1 MEPDVVSN
9 QPKINR
15 NTFKI
20 GSGDLQQQVANNTK
34 RIRVIS
40 TMLRSNRRRSAD
52 GLSPQATNIQ
62 QSLEQSNLI
71 LADIAIQLEAD
82 FQDRE
87 NREKRL
93 LLRSREEKLE
103 LRRRNIEEDL
113 EYKKTEKKIT
123 KSSNKIKGPLQG
135 IFKTLGKILLL
146 FGGLVLV
153 GALLKP
159 GAIGN
164 IINSKEFQNAKVAL
178 ESTFSFLTKNMKGI
192 LVIAG
197 AIVGLK
203 LAATLAAIVKAGAGL
218 LAILANPLVIAGIG
232 ILAAAGMQGLGKG
245 EKEVLK
251 ELEQMGGYS
260 KENRDKLIA
269 RLQEQKENLSP
280 LQKMQG
286 VGKEIDARIL
296 FLEKGLYGQGL
307 SMENKKEFD
316 WSSVEDAN
324 TLSGYENFMLNF
336 ETDKTNINNNKDL
349 VKGDNNK
356 ITKIEI
362 EGETVDL
369 RQNTK
374 KQFNESPSETSAT
387 NVALVNPV
395 DNNNRYMSE
404 FAEVAGFNDS
414 IFT

>member
-1 MEPDVVSN
+1 MEPDTVST
-9 QPKINR
+9 PKINR

-71 LADIAIQLEAD
+71 LADIAVQLEAD

-87 NREKRL
+87 NRERRL
-93 LLRSREEKLE
+93 LLRNRQEKLE
-103 LRRRNIEEDL
+103 LRRRNIEKDI

-123 KSSNKIKGPLQG
+123 KSNNKVKGPLSG
-135 IFKTLGKILLL
+135 IFGAIGKILLL
-146 FGGLVLV
+146 FGGLVL
-153 GALLKP
+153 LKTLIVP
-159 GAIGN
+159 GNIN
-164 IINSKEFQNAKVAL
+164 KIINSETFQNAKKAL
-178 ESTFSFLTKNMKGI
+178 EATFAFLTKNLKGI

-197 AIVGLK
+197 AFLGLK
-203 LAATLAAIVKAGAGL
+203 LLATLAAIVKVGAGII
-218 LAILANPLVIAGIG
+218 AILANPLLIAGIG
-232 ILAAAGMQGLGKG
+232 ILMAAGMQGLGKS

-260 KENRDKLIA
+260 KENRDLLIA
-269 RLQEQKENLSP
+269 KLKEQKENLSP
-280 LQKMQG
+280 LEIVQG
-286 VGKEIDARIL
+286 VGREIDARIL

-307 SMENKKEFD
+307 KMEDKKEFD
-316 WSSVEDAN
+316 WSSIENAD

-336 ETDKTNINNNKDL
+336 ETDKTNMNNNKDL

-369 RQNTK
+369 RQNNK
-374 KQFNESPSETSAT
+374 KQFNENRTDGSAT
-387 NVALVNPV
+387 NVAFVNPV
-395 DNNNRYMSE
+395 DNNNKYMSE

>member
-71 LADIAIQLEAD
+71 LADIAVQLEAD

-87 NREKRL
+87 NRERRL
-93 LLRSREEKLE
+93 LLRNRQEKLE
-103 LRRRNIEEDL
+103 LRRRNIEKDI

-123 KSSNKIKGPLQG
+123 KSNNKIKGPLAG
-135 IFKTLGKILLL
+135 LFGAIGKILLL
-146 FGGLVLV
+146 FGGFL
-153 GALLKP
+153 LLKTLIVP
-159 GAIGN
+159 GNIN
-164 IINSKEFQNAKVAL
+164 KIINSETFQNAKKAL
-178 ESTFSFLTKNMKGI
+178 EATFAFLTKNLKGI

-197 AIVGLK
+197 AFLGLK
-203 LAATLAAIVKAGAGL
+203 LLATLAAILKVGAGI
-218 LAILANPLVIAGIG
+218 LAILANPLLIAGIG
-232 ILAAAGMQGLGKG
+232 ILMAAGMQGLGKG

-260 KENRDKLIA
+260 KENRDLLIA
-269 RLQEQKENLSP
+269 KLKEQKENLSP
-280 LQKMQG
+280 LEIVQG
-286 VGKEIDARIL
+286 VGREIDARIL

-307 SMENKKEFD
+307 KMEDKKEFD
-316 WSSVEDAN
+316 WSSIENAD

-336 ETDKTNINNNKDL
+336 ETDKTNMNNNKDL

-369 RQNTK
+369 RQNNK
-374 KQFNESPSETSAT
+374 KQFNENRTDGSAT
-387 NVALVNPV
+387 NVAFVNPV
-395 DNNNRYMSE
+395 DNNNKYMSE

>member
-71 LADIAIQLEAD
+71 LADIAVQLEAD

-87 NREKRL
+87 NRERRL
-93 LLRSREEKLE
+93 LLRNRQEKLE
-103 LRRRNIEEDL
+103 LRRRNIEKDI

-123 KSSNKIKGPLQG
+123 KSNNKVKGPLSG
-135 IFKTLGKILLL
+135 IFGAIGKILLL
-146 FGGLVLV
+146 FGGLVL
-153 GALLKP
+153 LKTLIAP
-159 GAIGN
+159 GNLQKIL
-164 IINSKEFQNAKVAL
+164 NSEQFQNAKARL
-178 ESTFSFLTKNMKGI
+178 EAVFSFLTENLKGI
-192 LVIAG
+192 LVVAG

-203 LAATLAAIVKAGAGL
+203 LAASLIAILKVGAGII
-218 LAILANPLVIAGIG
+218 AILANPLLIAGIG
-232 ILAAAGMQGLGKG
+232 ILMAAGMQGLGKS

-260 KENRDKLIA
+260 KENRDLLIA
-269 RLQEQKENLSP
+269 KLKEQKENLSP
-280 LQKMQG
+280 LEIVQG
-286 VGKEIDARIL
+286 VGREIDARIL

-307 SMENKKEFD
+307 KMEDKKEFD
-316 WSSVEDAN
+316 WSSIENAD

-336 ETDKTNINNNKDL
+336 ETDKTNMNNNKDL

-369 RQNTK
+369 RQNNK
-374 KQFNESPSETSAT
+374 KQFNENRTDGSAT
-387 NVALVNPV
+387 NVAFVNPV
-395 DNNNRYMSE
+395 DNNNKYMSE

>member
-71 LADIAIQLEAD
+71 LADIAVQLEAD

-87 NREKRL
+87 NRERRL
-93 LLRSREEKLE
+93 LLRNRQEKLE
-103 LRRRNIEEDL
+103 LRRRNIEKDI

-123 KSSNKIKGPLQG
+123 KSNNKVKGPLSG
-135 IFKTLGKILLL
+135 IFGAIGKILLL
-146 FGGLVLV
+146 FGGLVL
-153 GALLKP
+153 LKTLIAP
-159 GAIGN
+159 GNLTKIL
-164 IINSKEFQNAKVAL
+164 NSEQFQNAKAAL
-178 ESTFSFLTKNMKGI
+178 ESTFSFLTENMKGI
-192 LVIAG
+192 LVVGG
-197 AIVGLK
+197 AFVGLK
-203 LAATLAAIVKAGAGL
+203 LAAVFASIFATIKGVIL
-218 LAILANPLVIAGIG
+218 ILANPILLAGIG
-232 ILAAAGMQGLGKG
+232 VLMAAGMQGLGKS

-251 ELEQMGGYS
+251 ELENMGGYS
-260 KENRDKLIA
+260 QENRDLLIA
-269 RLQEQKENLSP
+269 KLKEQKENLNP
-280 LQKMQG
+280 LEILQC
-286 VGKEIDARIL
+286 VGRDIDAKIL

-307 SMENKKEFD
+307 SEENKKEFD
-316 WSSVEDAN
+316 WSSIENAD
-324 TLSGYENFMLNF
+324 TLSGFENFMLNF
-336 ETDKTNINNNKDL
+336 ETDKTNMNNNKDL

-369 RQNTK
+369 RQNNK
-374 KQFNESPSETSAT
+374 KQFNENRTDGSAT
-387 NVALVNPV
+387 NVAFVNPV
-395 DNNNRYMSE
+395 DNNNKYMSE

>member
-40 TMLRSNRRRSAD
+40 TILRSNRRRSAD

-71 LADIAIQLEAD
+71 LADIAVQLEAD

-87 NREKRL
+87 NRERRL
-93 LLRSREEKLE
+93 LLRNRQEKLE
-103 LRRRNIEEDL
+103 LRRRNIEKDI

-123 KSSNKIKGPLQG
+123 KSNNKIKGPLAG
-135 IFKTLGKILLL
+135 LFGAIGKILLL
-146 FGGLVLV
+146 FGGFL
-153 GALLKP
+153 LLKTLIVP
-159 GAIGN
+159 GNIN
-164 IINSKEFQNAKVAL
+164 KIINSETFQNAKAAL
-178 ESTFSFLTKNMKGI
+178 ESTFAFLTKNLKGI

-197 AIVGLK
+197 AFLGLK
-203 LAATLAAIVKAGAGL
+203 LLATLTAILKAGAGII
-218 LAILANPLVIAGIG
+218 AILANPFVIAGIG
-232 ILAAAGMQGLGKG
+232 IFAAAGMQGLGKS

-260 KENRDKLIA
+260 KENRDLLIA
-269 RLQEQKENLSP
+269 KLKEQKENLSP
-280 LQKMQG
+280 LEIVQG
-286 VGKEIDARIL
+286 VGREIDARIL

-307 SMENKKEFD
+307 KMEDKKEFD
-316 WSSVEDAN
+316 WSSIENAD
-324 TLSGYENFMLNF
+324 TLSGFDNFMLNF
-336 ETDKTNINNNKDL
+336 ETDKTNMNNNKDL

-369 RQNTK
+369 RQNNK
-374 KQFNESPSETSAT
+374 KQFNENRTDGSAT
-387 NVALVNPV
+387 NVAFVNPV
-395 DNNNRYMSE
+395 DNNNKYMSE

>member
-71 LADIAIQLEAD
+71 LADIAVQLEAD

-87 NREKRL
+87 NRERRL
-93 LLRSREEKLE
+93 LLRNRQEKLE
-103 LRRRNIEEDL
+103 LRRRNIEKDI

-123 KSSNKIKGPLQG
+123 KSNNKVKGPLSG
-135 IFKTLGKILLL
+135 IFGAIGKILLL
-146 FGGLVLV
+146 FGGLVL
-153 GALLKP
+153 LKTLIVP
-159 GAIGN
+159 GN
-164 IINSKEFQNAKVAL
+164 LKKIINSETFQNAKAAL
-178 ESTFSFLTKNMKGI
+178 ESTFAFLTKNLKGI
-192 LVIAG
+192 LIIAG
-197 AIVGLK
+197 AFLGLK
-203 LAATLAAIVKAGAGL
+203 LLATLAAIVKVGAGI
-218 LAILANPLVIAGIG
+218 LAILANPLLIAGIG
-232 ILAAAGMQGLGKG
+232 ILMAAGMQGLGKS

-251 ELEQMGGYS
+251 ELENMGGYS
-260 KENRDKLIA
+260 KENRDKLIEK
-269 RLQEQKENLSP
+269 LKEQKENLSP

-316 WSSVEDAN
+316 WSSIEDAE

-336 ETDKTNINNNKDL
+336 ETDKTNMKNNKDL
-349 VKGDNNK
+349 VKDNNSK
-356 ITKIEI
+356 VTKIEI
-362 EGETVDL
+362 EGETIDL
-369 RQNTK
+369 RQNNK

-414 IFT
+414 IFA

>member
-1 MEPDVVSN
+1 
-9 QPKINR
+9 
-15 NTFKI
+15 
-20 GSGDLQQQVANNTK
+20 
-34 RIRVIS
+34 
-40 TMLRSNRRRSAD
+40 MLRSNRRRSAD

-269 RLQEQKENLSP
+269 RLHEQKENLSP
-280 LQKMQG
+280 LQIIQG

-296 FLEKGLYGQGL
+296 FLEEGLYGQGL
-307 SMENKKEFD
+307 SKENKKEFD
-316 WSSVEDAN
+316 WSSI
-324 TLSGYENFMLNF
+324 ENADSLGNFEKFMLNF
-336 ETDKTNINNNKDL
+336 ETDTTNMNNTKDL
-349 VKGDNNK
+349 VKDGSSNK
-356 ITKIEI
+356 ITMIDLP
-362 EGETVDL
+362 GETIDM
-369 RQNTK
+369 RNNK
-374 KQFNESPSETSAT
+374 KQFIETPSGSSAT
-387 NVALVNPV
+387 NVAFVNPINP
-395 DNNNRYMSE
+395 NNKYMNE
-404 FAEVAGFNDS
+404 FPNVAGFNDS
-414 IFT
+414 VYS

>member
-71 LADIAIQLEAD
+71 LADIAVQLEAD

-87 NREKRL
+87 NRERRL
-93 LLRSREEKLE
+93 LLRNRQEKLE
-103 LRRRNIEEDL
+103 LRRRNIEKDI

-123 KSSNKIKGPLQG
+123 KSNNKIKGPLAG
-135 IFKTLGKILLL
+135 LFGAIGKILLL
-146 FGGLVLV
+146 FGGFL
-153 GALLKP
+153 LLKTLIVP
-159 GAIGN
+159 GNIN
-164 IINSKEFQNAKVAL
+164 KIINSETFQNAKKAL
-178 ESTFSFLTKNMKGI
+178 EATFAFLTKNLKGI

-197 AIVGLK
+197 AFLGLK
-203 LAATLAAIVKAGAGL
+203 LLATLAAIVKVGAGII
-218 LAILANPLVIAGIG
+218 AILANPLLIAGIG
-232 ILAAAGMQGLGKG
+232 ILMAAGMQGLGKS

-260 KENRDKLIA
+260 KENRDLLIA
-269 RLQEQKENLSP
+269 KLKEQKENLSP
-280 LQKMQG
+280 LEIVQG
-286 VGKEIDARIL
+286 VGREIDARIL

-307 SMENKKEFD
+307 KMEDKKEFD
-316 WSSVEDAN
+316 WSSIENAD

-336 ETDKTNINNNKDL
+336 ETDKTNMNNNKDL

-369 RQNTK
+369 RQNNK

-404 FAEVAGFNDS
+404 FPEAAGFNDS

>member
-123 KSSNKIKGPLQG
+123 KSSNKIKGPIQG

-146 FGGLVLV
+146 FGGLVLI

-159 GAIGN
+159 GAISN
-164 IINSKEFQNAKVAL
+164 IIESKEFQNAKVAL
-178 ESTFSFLTKNMKGI
+178 ETTFEVLTKNMKAI
-192 LVIAG
+192 LVVAG

-203 LAATLAAIVKAGAGL
+203 LAASLVAIVKVGAGI
-218 LAILANPLVIAGIG
+218 LAILANPLLLAGIG
-232 ILAAAGMQGLGKG
+232 VLLAAGLQGLGG
-245 EKEVLK
+245 NEKEVI
-251 ELEQMGGYS
+251 EQLQDMGGFS
-260 KENRDKLIA
+260 KENRDALA
-269 RLQEQKENLSP
+269 QKYRDELAAMP
-280 LQKMQG
+280 
-286 VGKEIDARIL
+286 
-296 FLEKGLYGQGL
+296 FLERQIKKGEYESRIKFLETGDYSSGGRKA
-307 SMENKKEFD
+307 MFD
-316 WSSVEDAN
+316 WSKLDGMEE
-324 TLSGYENFMLNF
+324 LSGFENFMLNF
-336 ETDKTNINNNKDL
+336 ETDTTNIKDDKNLVKNNNNNEISMIDL
-349 VKGDNNK
+349 P
-356 ITKIEI
+356 
-362 EGETVDL
+362 GETIDM
-369 RQNTK
+369 RNNK
-374 KQFNESPSETSAT
+374 KQFIETPSGSSAT
-387 NVALVNPV
+387 NVAFVNPINP
-395 DNNNRYMSE
+395 NNKYMNE
-404 FAEVAGFNDS
+404 FPNVAGFNDS
-414 IFT
+414 VYS

>member
-1 MEPDVVSN
+1 MEPDVSN

-71 LADIAIQLEAD
+71 LADIAVQLEAD

-87 NREKRL
+87 NRERRL
-93 LLRSREEKLE
+93 LLRNRQEKLE
-103 LRRRNIEEDL
+103 LRRRNIEKDI

-123 KSSNKIKGPLQG
+123 KSNNKVKGPLSG
-135 IFKTLGKILLL
+135 IFGAIGKILLL
-146 FGGLVLV
+146 FGGLVL
-153 GALLKP
+153 LKTLIVP
-159 GAIGN
+159 GNIN
-164 IINSKEFQNAKVAL
+164 KIINSETFQNAKKAL
-178 ESTFSFLTKNMKGI
+178 EATFAFLTKNLKGI

-203 LAATLAAIVKAGAGL
+203 LAATLVAILKVGAGII
-218 LAILANPLVIAGIG
+218 AILANPLLIAGIG
-232 ILAAAGMQGLGKG
+232 ILMAAGMQGLGKS

-251 ELEQMGGYS
+251 ELEQLGGYS
-260 KENRDKLIA
+260 KENRDLLIA
-269 RLQEQKENLSP
+269 KLKEQKENLSP
-280 LQKMQG
+280 LEIVQG
-286 VGKEIDARIL
+286 VGREIDSRIL

-307 SMENKKEFD
+307 KMEDKKEFD
-316 WSSVEDAN
+316 WSSIENAD

-336 ETDKTNINNNKDL
+336 ETDKTNMNNNKDL

-369 RQNTK
+369 RQNNK
-374 KQFNESPSETSAT
+374 KQFNENRTDGSAT
-387 NVALVNPV
+387 NVAFVNPV
-395 DNNNRYMSE
+395 DNNNKYMSE

>member
-71 LADIAIQLEAD
+71 LADIAVQLEAD

-87 NREKRL
+87 NRERRL
-93 LLRSREEKLE
+93 LLRNRQEKLE
-103 LRRRNIEEDL
+103 LRRRNIEKDI

-123 KSSNKIKGPLQG
+123 KSNNKVKGPLSG
-135 IFKTLGKILLL
+135 IFGAIGKILLL
-146 FGGLVLV
+146 FGGLVL
-153 GALLKP
+153 LKTLIVP
-159 GAIGN
+159 GNIN
-164 IINSKEFQNAKVAL
+164 KIINSETFQNAKKAL
-178 ESTFSFLTKNMKGI
+178 EKTFEVLTKNMKTI
-192 LVIAG
+192 LIIAG
-197 AIVGLK
+197 AFLGLK
-203 LAATLAAIVKAGAGL
+203 LLATLAAIVKVGAGII
-218 LAILANPLVIAGIG
+218 AILANPLLIAGIG
-232 ILAAAGMQGLGKG
+232 ILMAAGMQGLGKS

-251 ELEQMGGYS
+251 ELENMGGYS
-260 KENRDKLIA
+260 QENRDLLIA
-269 RLQEQKENLSP
+269 KLKEQKENLNP
-280 LQKMQG
+280 LEIIQG
-286 VGKEIDARIL
+286 VGRDIDAKIL

-307 SMENKKEFD
+307 KMEDKKEFD
-316 WSSVEDAN
+316 WSSIENAD

-336 ETDKTNINNNKDL
+336 ETDKTNMNNNKDL

-369 RQNTK
+369 RQNNK
-374 KQFNESPSETSAT
+374 KQFNENRTDGSAT
-387 NVALVNPV
+387 NVAFVNPV
-395 DNNNRYMSE
+395 DNNNKYMSE

>member
-153 GALLKP
+153 SALLKP

-164 IINSKEFQNAKVAL
+164 IINSKEFQNAKIAL

-203 LAATLAAIVKAGAGL
+203 LAATLAAIIKVGAGL

-232 ILAAAGMQGLGKG
+232 ILAAAGMQGLGKD
-245 EKEVLK
+245 EKEVMA
-251 ELEQMGGYS
+251 ELEAMGGYS
-260 KENRDKLIA
+260 EENRRLLIQ
-269 RLQEQKENLSP
+269 RLKEQKESIGGP
-280 LQKMQG
+280 DFWDPQG
-286 VGKEIDARIL
+286 IKGEIDRRIK
-296 FLEKGLYGQGL
+296 FLETGDYSQNGVEKF
-307 SMENKKEFD
+307 FD
-316 WSSVEDAN
+316 WSKVEGLDQ
-324 TLSGYENFMLNF
+324 LGDFEKFMLNF
-336 ETDKTNINNNKDL
+336 ETDTTNMNNTKDL
-349 VKGDNNK
+349 VKNSNNNE
-356 ITKIEI
+356 ISMIELP
-362 EGETVDL
+362 GETIDM
-369 RQNTK
+369 RKNK
-374 KQFNESPSETSAT
+374 KQFIETPSNSSAT
-387 NVALVNPV
+387 NVAFVNPINQ
-395 DNNNRYMSE
+395 NNKYMNE
-404 FAEVAGFNDS
+404 FPNVAGFNDS
-414 IFT
+414 VYS

>member
-71 LADIAIQLEAD
+71 LADIAVQLEAD

-87 NREKRL
+87 NRERRL
-93 LLRSREEKLE
+93 LLRNRQEKLE
-103 LRRRNIEEDL
+103 LRRRNIEKDI

-123 KSSNKIKGPLQG
+123 KSNNKIKGPLAG
-135 IFKTLGKILLL
+135 LFGAIGKILLL
-146 FGGLVLV
+146 FGGFL
-153 GALLKP
+153 LLKTLIVP
-159 GAIGN
+159 GNIN
-164 IINSKEFQNAKVAL
+164 KIINSETFQNAKKAL
-178 ESTFSFLTKNMKGI
+178 EATFAFLTKNLKGI

-197 AIVGLK
+197 AFLGLK
-203 LAATLAAIVKAGAGL
+203 LLATLAAIVKVGAGII
-218 LAILANPLVIAGIG
+218 AILANPLLIAGIG
-232 ILAAAGMQGLGKG
+232 ILMAAGMQGLGKS

-260 KENRDKLIA
+260 KENRDLLIA
-269 RLQEQKENLSP
+269 RLKEQKENLNP
-280 LQKMQG
+280 LEIMQG
-286 VGKEIDARIL
+286 VGREIDARIL

-307 SMENKKEFD
+307 KMEDKKEFD
-316 WSSVEDAN
+316 WSSIENAD

-336 ETDKTNINNNKDL
+336 ETDKTNMNNNKDL

-369 RQNTK
+369 RQNNK
-374 KQFNESPSETSAT
+374 KQFNENRTDGSAT
-387 NVALVNPV
+387 NVAFVNPV
-395 DNNNRYMSE
+395 DNNNKYMSE

>member
-135 IFKTLGKILLL
+135 IFKTIGKILLL
-146 FGGLVLV
+146 FGGLVLI

-159 GAIGN
+159 GAISN
-164 IINSKEFQNAKVAL
+164 IIESKEFQNAKVAL
-178 ESTFSFLTKNMKGI
+178 ETTFEVLTKNMKAI
-192 LVIAG
+192 LIVAG

-203 LAATLAAIVKAGAGL
+203 LAASLVAIVKVGAGI
-218 LAILANPLVIAGIG
+218 LAILANPLLLAGIG
-232 ILAAAGMQGLGKG
+232 VLLAAGLQGLGG
-245 EKEVLK
+245 NEKDVI
-251 ELEQMGGYS
+251 EQLQDMGGFS
-260 KENRDKLIA
+260 KENREALA
-269 RLQEQKENLSP
+269 QKYREELESMP
-280 LQKMQG
+280 
-286 VGKEIDARIL
+286 
-296 FLEKGLYGQGL
+296 FLERQIKKGEYESRIKFLETGDYSSGGRKAQ
-307 SMENKKEFD
+307 FD
-316 WSSVEDAN
+316 WSKLDGMEE
-324 TLSGYENFMLNF
+324 LSGFENFMLNF
-336 ETDKTNINNNKDL
+336 ETDTTNIKDDKNL
-349 VKGDNNK
+349 VKNGDN
-356 ITKIEI
+356 TEI
-362 EGETVDL
+362 SMIDLPGETIDM
-369 RQNTK
+369 RNNK
-374 KQFNESPSETSAT
+374 KQFIETPSDSSAT
-387 NVALVNPV
+387 NVAFVNPINP
-395 DNNNRYMSE
+395 NNKYMNE
-404 FAEVAGFNDS
+404 FPSVAGFNDS
-414 IFT
+414 VYS

>member
-146 FGGLVLV
+146 FGGLVLI

-159 GAIGN
+159 GAVSN
-164 IINSKEFQNAKVAL
+164 VINSEQFQNAKLAL
-178 ESTFSFLTKNMKGI
+178 ESTFEVLTKNMKAI
-192 LVIAG
+192 LIIG
-197 AIVGLK
+197 ASIVGLK

-218 LAILANPLVIAGIG
+218 LAILANPLLIAGIG
-232 ILAAAGMQGLGKG
+232 ILAAAGMQGLGKD
-245 EKEVLK
+245 EKEVLA
-251 ELEQMGGYS
+251 ELEAMGGYS
-260 KENRDKLIA
+260 EENRRLLIQ
-269 RLQEQKENLSP
+269 RLKEQKESIGGP
-280 LQKMQG
+280 DFWDPQG
-286 VGKEIDARIL
+286 IKGEIDRRIK
-296 FLEKGLYGQGL
+296 FLETGDYSQNGVEKF
-307 SMENKKEFD
+307 FD
-316 WSSVEDAN
+316 WSKVQGLDQ
-324 TLSGYENFMLNF
+324 LDDFQNFMLNF
-336 ETDKTNINNNKDL
+336 ETDTTNMNNNKDL
-349 VKGDNNK
+349 VKNN
-356 ITKIEI
+356 TNNEI
-362 EGETVDL
+362 SMIDLPGETIDM
-369 RQNTK
+369 RSNK
-374 KQFNESPSETSAT
+374 KQFIETPSESSAT
-387 NVALVNPV
+387 NVAFVNPINS
-395 DNNNRYMSE
+395 NNKYMNE
-404 FAEVAGFNDS
+404 FPNVAGFNDS
-414 IFT
+414 VYS

>member
-20 GSGDLQQQVANNTK
+20 GSGDLQKQVANNTK

-103 LRRRNIEEDL
+103 LRRRNIEQDL

-123 KSSNKIKGPLQG
+123 KSSNKIKGPIQG

-203 LAATLAAIVKAGAGL
+203 LAATLVAIVKAGAGL
-218 LAILANPLVIAGIG
+218 LAILANPLLIAGIG
-232 ILAAAGMQGLGKG
+232 ILAAAGMQGLGKS

-269 RLQEQKENLSP
+269 KLQEQKENLSP
-280 LQKMQG
+280 LEIIQG

-296 FLEKGLYGQGL
+296 FLEEGLYGQGL
-307 SMENKKEFD
+307 SKENKKEFD
-316 WSSVEDAN
+316 WSSI
-324 TLSGYENFMLNF
+324 ENADSLGNFEKFMLNF
-336 ETDKTNINNNKDL
+336 ETDTTNMNNTKDL
-349 VKGDNNK
+349 VKDSSSNK
-356 ITKIEI
+356 ITMIDLP
-362 EGETVDL
+362 GETIDM
-369 RQNTK
+369 RNNK
-374 KQFNESPSETSAT
+374 KQFIETPSESSAT
-387 NVALVNPV
+387 NVAFVNPINP
-395 DNNNRYMSE
+395 NNKYMNE
-404 FAEVAGFNDS
+404 FPNVAGFNDS
-414 IFT
+414 VYS

>member
-34 RIRVIS
+34 RIRVLS

-103 LRRRNIEEDL
+103 IRRRNIEKDL
-113 EYKKTEKKIT
+113 EYKKTEEKIT
-123 KSSNKIKGPLQG
+123 KSSNKIKGPLEG
-135 IFKTLGKILLL
+135 IFKTIGKILLL
-146 FGGLVLV
+146 FGGLVLA

-159 GAIGN
+159 GAISG
-164 IINSKEFQNAKVAL
+164 IINSEQFQNAKIAL
-178 ESTFSFLTKNMKGI
+178 ESTFEVLTKNMKAI
-192 LVIAG
+192 LIIAG

-203 LAATLAAIVKAGAGL
+203 LAATLAAIVKVGAGL

-232 ILAAAGMQGLGKG
+232 ILAAAGMQGLGKD
-245 EKEVLK
+245 EKEVMA
-251 ELEQMGGYS
+251 ELEAMGGYS
-260 KENRDKLIA
+260 EENRRLLIQ
-269 RLQEQKENLSP
+269 RLQEQKESVGGP
-280 LQKMQG
+280 DWWDPQG
-286 VGKEIDARIL
+286 IKGEIDRRIK
-296 FLEKGLYGQGL
+296 FLETGDYSQNGVEKF
-307 SMENKKEFD
+307 FD
-316 WSSVEDAN
+316 WSKVEGLDQ
-324 TLSGYENFMLNF
+324 LEGFEKFMLNF
-336 ETDKTNINNNKDL
+336 ETDTTNMNNTKDL
-349 VKGDNNK
+349 VKDGSSNK
-356 ITKIEI
+356 ITMIDLP
-362 EGETVDL
+362 GETIDM
-369 RQNTK
+369 RNNK
-374 KQFNESPSETSAT
+374 KQIIETPSDSSAT
-387 NVALVNPV
+387 NVAFVNPINP
-395 DNNNRYMSE
+395 NNKYMNE
-404 FAEVAGFNDS
+404 FPSVAGFNDS
-414 IFT
+414 VYS

>member
-52 GLSPQATNIQ
+52 GLSPQTTNIQ

-164 IINSKEFQNAKVAL
+164 IINSKEFQNAKIAL

-203 LAATLAAIVKAGAGL
+203 LAATLAAIIKVGAGL

-232 ILAAAGMQGLGKG
+232 ILAAAGMQGLGKD
-245 EKEVLK
+245 EKEVMA
-251 ELEQMGGYS
+251 ELEAMGGYS
-260 KENRDKLIA
+260 EENRRLLIK
-269 RLQEQKENLSP
+269 RLQEQKESVGGP
-280 LQKMQG
+280 DWWDPQG
-286 VGKEIDARIL
+286 IKGEIDRRIK
-296 FLEKGLYGQGL
+296 FLETGDYSQNGVEKF
-307 SMENKKEFD
+307 FD
-316 WSSVEDAN
+316 WSKVEGLDQ
-324 TLSGYENFMLNF
+324 LGDFEKFMLNF
-336 ETDKTNINNNKDL
+336 ETDTTNMNNTKDL
-349 VKGDNNK
+349 VKDSNSNN
-356 ITKIEI
+356 ITMIDLP
-362 EGETVDL
+362 GETIDM
-369 RQNTK
+369 RNNK
-374 KQFNESPSETSAT
+374 KQFIETPSDSSAT
-387 NVALVNPV
+387 NVAFVNPINT
-395 DNNNRYMSE
+395 NNKYMNE
-404 FAEVAGFNDS
+404 FPNVAGFNDS
-414 IFT
+414 VYS

>member
-1 MEPDVVSN
+1 VEPDVVSN

-15 NTFKI
+15 NTFRI

-71 LADIAIQLEAD
+71 LADIAVQLEAD

-87 NREKRL
+87 NRERRL
-93 LLRSREEKLE
+93 LLRNRQEKLE
-103 LRRRNIEEDL
+103 LRRRNIEKDI

-123 KSSNKIKGPLQG
+123 KSNNKVKGPLSG
-135 IFKTLGKILLL
+135 IFGAIGKILLL
-146 FGGLVLV
+146 FGGLVL
-153 GALLKP
+153 LKTLIVP
-159 GAIGN
+159 GNIN
-164 IINSKEFQNAKVAL
+164 KIINSETFQNAKANL
-178 ESTFSFLTKNMKGI
+178 EQTFEVLTKNMKAI

-203 LAATLAAIVKAGAGL
+203 IASTLVAIVKVGAGL
-218 LAILANPLVIAGIG
+218 LAILSNPLVLAGIG
-232 ILAAAGMQGLGKG
+232 ILYAAAKQGLGKD
-245 EKEVLK
+245 EKDVIN
-251 ELEQMGGYS
+251 ELEKMGGFS
-260 KENRDKLIA
+260 KENRDKLIE
-269 RLQEQKENLSP
+269 RLEAEKE
-280 LQKMQG
+280 KMLPTNIAG
-286 VGKEIDARIL
+286 RAEIDRKIR
-296 FLEKGLYGQGL
+296 FLDDGGYGYDFRGNPTNYFDFDTIDDLTEL
-307 SMENKKEFD
+307 SDFD
-316 WSSVEDAN
+316 
-324 TLSGYENFMLNF
+324 NFMLDFNTGR
-336 ETDKTNINNNKDL
+336 EELKNKNLVKDNNNGK
-349 VKGDNNK
+349 V
-356 ITKIEI
+356 TKIEI
-362 EGETVDL
+362 EGETIDL
-369 RQNTK
+369 RQSNK

>member
-153 GALLKP
+153 SALLKP

-164 IINSKEFQNAKVAL
+164 IINSKEFQNAKIAL

-203 LAATLAAIVKAGAGL
+203 LAATLAAIIKVGAGL

-232 ILAAAGMQGLGKG
+232 ILAAAGMQGLGKD
-245 EKEVLK
+245 EKEVMA
-251 ELEQMGGYS
+251 ELEAMGGYS
-260 KENRDKLIA
+260 EENRRLLIQ
-269 RLQEQKENLSP
+269 RLQEQKESVGGP
-280 LQKMQG
+280 DWWDPQG
-286 VGKEIDARIL
+286 IKGEIDRRIK
-296 FLEKGLYGQGL
+296 FLETGDYSQNGVEKF
-307 SMENKKEFD
+307 FD
-316 WSSVEDAN
+316 WSKVEGLDQ
-324 TLSGYENFMLNF
+324 LGDFEKFMLNF
-336 ETDKTNINNNKDL
+336 ETDTTNMNNTKDL
-349 VKGDNNK
+349 VKNSNNNE
-356 ITKIEI
+356 ISMIELP
-362 EGETVDL
+362 GETIDM
-369 RQNTK
+369 RKNK
-374 KQFNESPSETSAT
+374 KQFIETPSNSSAT
-387 NVALVNPV
+387 NVAFVNPINQ
-395 DNNNRYMSE
+395 NNKYMNE
-404 FAEVAGFNDS
+404 FPNVAGFNDS
-414 IFT
+414 VYS

>member
-71 LADIAIQLEAD
+71 LADIAVQLEAD

-87 NREKRL
+87 NRERRL
-93 LLRSREEKLE
+93 LLRNRQEKLE
-103 LRRRNIEEDL
+103 LRRRNIEKDI

-123 KSSNKIKGPLQG
+123 KSNNKVKGPLSG
-135 IFKTLGKILLL
+135 IFGAIGKILLL
-146 FGGLVLV
+146 FGGLVL
-153 GALLKP
+153 LKTLIVP
-159 GAIGN
+159 GNIN
-164 IINSKEFQNAKVAL
+164 KIINSETFQNAKKAL
-178 ESTFSFLTKNMKGI
+178 EATFAFLTKNLKGI

-197 AIVGLK
+197 AFLGLK
-203 LAATLAAIVKAGAGL
+203 LLATLAAIVKVGAGII
-218 LAILANPLVIAGIG
+218 AILANPLLIAGIG
-232 ILAAAGMQGLGKG
+232 ILMAAGMQGLGKS

-260 KENRDKLIA
+260 KENRDLLIA
-269 RLQEQKENLSP
+269 KLKEQKENLSP
-280 LQKMQG
+280 LEIVQG
-286 VGKEIDARIL
+286 VGREIDARIL

-307 SMENKKEFD
+307 KMEDKKEFD
-316 WSSVEDAN
+316 WSSIENAD

-336 ETDKTNINNNKDL
+336 ETDKTNMNNNKDL

-362 EGETVDL
+362 EGETIDL
-369 RQNTK
+369 TQNNK

-395 DNNNRYMSE
+395 DVNNRYMSE
-404 FAEVAGFNDS
+404 SPEVLGFNDS

>member
-71 LADIAIQLEAD
+71 LADIAIQLDAD

-103 LRRRNIEEDL
+103 LRRRNIEQDL

-135 IFKTLGKILLL
+135 IFKTIGKILLL
-146 FGGLVLV
+146 FGGLVLI

-159 GAIGN
+159 GAISS
-164 IINSKEFQNAKVAL
+164 ITNSKQFKDAKVAL
-178 ESTFSFLTKNMKGI
+178 ESAFEFLTKNMKGV
-192 LVIAG
+192 LVVAG

-203 LAATLAAIVKAGAGL
+203 LAATLAAIVKVGAGL
-218 LAILANPLVIAGIG
+218 LAILANPLVLAGIG
-232 ILAAAGMQGLGKG
+232 ILAAAGMQGLGKS

-251 ELEQMGGYS
+251 ELESMGGYS

-269 RLQEQKENLSP
+269 ILQEQKENLSP
-280 LQKMQG
+280 LEILQG

-307 SMENKKEFD
+307 SEENKKEFD
-316 WSSVEDAN
+316 WSSIENAD
-324 TLSGYENFMLNF
+324 TLSDLDKFMLNF
-336 ETDKTNINNNKDL
+336 ETDTTNMNDITKDL
-349 VKGDNNK
+349 VKDNETK
-356 ITKIEI
+356 ITRINVD
-362 EGETVDL
+362 GETINL
-369 RQNTK
+369 KNNK
-374 KQFNESPSETSAT
+374 KQFIETPSSSSAT
-387 NVALVNPV
+387 NVAFVSPSNQ
-395 DNNNRYMSE
+395 NNKYMNESPI
-404 FAEVAGFNDS
+404 VLGFNDS
-414 IFT
+414 VYS

>member
-153 GALLKP
+153 SALLKP

-164 IINSKEFQNAKVAL
+164 IINSKEFQNAKIAL

-203 LAATLAAIVKAGAGL
+203 LAATLAAIIKVGAGL

-232 ILAAAGMQGLGKG
+232 ILMAAGMQGLGKS

-251 ELEQMGGYS
+251 ELENMGGYS

-269 RLQEQKENLSP
+269 RLKEQKENLSP
-280 LQKMQG
+280 LQKIQG

-316 WSSVEDAN
+316 WSSIEDADS
-324 TLSGYENFMLNF
+324 LGDFENFMLNF
-336 ETDKTNINNNKDL
+336 ETDTTNMNNNKDL
-349 VKGDNNK
+349 VKNSNNNE
-356 ITKIEI
+356 ISMIELP
-362 EGETVDL
+362 GETIDM
-369 RQNTK
+369 RNNK
-374 KQFNESPSETSAT
+374 KQFIETPSNSSAT
-387 NVALVNPV
+387 NVAFVNPINQ
-395 DNNNRYMSE
+395 NNKYMNE
-404 FAEVAGFNDS
+404 FPNVAGFNDS
-414 IFT
+414 VYS

>member
-1 MEPDVVSN
+1 
-9 QPKINR
+9 
-15 NTFKI
+15 
-20 GSGDLQQQVANNTK
+20 
-34 RIRVIS
+34 
-40 TMLRSNRRRSAD
+40 MLRSNRRRSAD

-71 LADIAIQLEAD
+71 LADIAVQLEAD

-87 NREKRL
+87 NRERRL
-93 LLRSREEKLE
+93 LLRNRQEKLE
-103 LRRRNIEEDL
+103 LRRRNIEKDI

-123 KSSNKIKGPLQG
+123 KSNNKVKGPLSG
-135 IFKTLGKILLL
+135 IFGAIGKILLL
-146 FGGLVLV
+146 FGGLVL
-153 GALLKP
+153 LKTLIVP
-159 GAIGN
+159 GN
-164 IINSKEFQNAKVAL
+164 LKKIINSETFQNAKAAL
-178 ESTFSFLTKNMKGI
+178 ESTFAFLTKNLKGI

-197 AIVGLK
+197 AFLGLK
-203 LAATLAAIVKAGAGL
+203 LLATLAAILKVGAGII
-218 LAILANPLVIAGIG
+218 AILANPFVIAGIG
-232 ILAAAGMQGLGKG
+232 IFAAAGMQGLGKS

-260 KENRDKLIA
+260 KENRDKLIEK
-269 RLQEQKENLSP
+269 LKEQKENLSP

-296 FLEKGLYGQGL
+296 FLEKGLYGRGL
-307 SMENKKEFD
+307 KMEDKKEFD
-316 WSSVEDAN
+316 WSSIEDAD

-336 ETDKTNINNNKDL
+336 ETDKTNMNNNKDL

-369 RQNTK
+369 RQNNK

>member
-1 MEPDVVSN
+1 VEPDVVSN

-87 NREKRL
+87 NTERRL
-93 LLRSREEKLE
+93 LLRNRQEKLE
-103 LRRRNIEEDL
+103 LRRRNIEKDI

-123 KSSNKIKGPLQG
+123 KSNNKVKGPLSG
-135 IFKTLGKILLL
+135 IFGAIAKILLL
-146 FGGLVLV
+146 FGGL
-153 GALLKP
+153 ALLRNYSSVSSNVNK
-159 GAIGN
+159 A
-164 IINSKEFQNAKVAL
+164 INSETFQNAKAAL
-178 ESTFSFLTKNMKGI
+178 EQTFELMTKNMKTI
-192 LVIAG
+192 LVIGG

-203 LAATLAAIVKAGAGL
+203 IAATLAAIVKVGAGL
-218 LAILANPLVIAGIG
+218 LAILANPLLIAGIG
-232 ILAAAGMQGLGKG
+232 ILAAAAKQGLGKD
-245 EKEVLK
+245 EKDVIK
-251 ELEQMGGYS
+251 ELENMGGFS
-260 KENRDKLIA
+260 KENRDKLIEKLKA
-269 RLQEQKENLSP
+269 EKE
-280 LQKMQG
+280 KMIITN
-286 VGKEIDARIL
+286 VAGKAEVDRKIR
-296 FLEKGLYGQGL
+296 FLETGGYGYDFKGNPTNYFDFDTIDDLTEL
-307 SMENKKEFD
+307 SD
-316 WSSVEDAN
+316 LD
-324 TLSGYENFMLNF
+324 NFMLNF
-336 ETDKTNINNNKDL
+336 NTGREELKNKNLVKDNNNGK
-349 VKGDNNK
+349 V
-356 ITKIEI
+356 TKIEI
-362 EGETVDL
+362 EGETIDL
-369 RQNTK
+369 TQNNK

-395 DNNNRYMSE
+395 DVNNRYMSE

>member
-15 NTFKI
+15 NTFRI

-71 LADIAIQLEAD
+71 LADIAVQLEAD

-87 NREKRL
+87 NRERRL
-93 LLRSREEKLE
+93 LLRNRQEKLE
-103 LRRRNIEEDL
+103 LRRRNIEKDI

-123 KSSNKIKGPLQG
+123 KSNNKVKGPLSG
-135 IFKTLGKILLL
+135 IFGAIGKILLL
-146 FGGLVLV
+146 FGGLVL
-153 GALLKP
+153 LKTLIVP
-159 GAIGN
+159 GNIN
-164 IINSKEFQNAKVAL
+164 KIINSETFQNAKANL
-178 ESTFSFLTKNMKGI
+178 EQTFEVLTKNMKAI

-203 LAATLAAIVKAGAGL
+203 IASTLVAIVKVGAGL
-218 LAILANPLVIAGIG
+218 LAILSNPLVLAGIG
-232 ILAAAGMQGLGKG
+232 ILYAAAKQGLGKD
-245 EKEVLK
+245 EKDVIN
-251 ELEQMGGYS
+251 ELEKMGGFS
-260 KENRDKLIA
+260 KENRDKLIE
-269 RLQEQKENLSP
+269 RLEAEKE
-280 LQKMQG
+280 KMLPTNIAG
-286 VGKEIDARIL
+286 RAEIDRKIR
-296 FLEKGLYGQGL
+296 FLDDGGYGYDFRGNPTNYFDFDTIDDLTEL
-307 SMENKKEFD
+307 SDFD
-316 WSSVEDAN
+316 
-324 TLSGYENFMLNF
+324 NFMLDFNTGR
-336 ETDKTNINNNKDL
+336 EELKNKNLVKDNNNGK
-349 VKGDNNK
+349 V
-356 ITKIEI
+356 TKIEI
-362 EGETVDL
+362 EGETIDL
-369 RQNTK
+369 RQSNK